1 MTALSSIHGVTRFRP
16 MALWIDTLCIP
27 VAPHLKE
34 YHKLA
39 IRLLDQ
45 TFYDVKSVLVLNR
58 ELCSVESQK
67 VSELELGIRIISD
80 GWVKDLWTLQE
91 AALNIE
97 SKSSLGKII
106 CHQDLGSNKPTA
118 LASTVQE
125 IKEGL
130 LFGLWVEDSIISRLP
145 SNCTTSKS
153 EDEASLASLASLDLS
168 NILSV
173 QTAEERMQQFYL
185 LLCEIPAAIIL
196 VKLLILTTPD
206 HIPTPNMKNGPLL
219 RWAPRS
225 LLLHLTEVMNR
236 FAEVDYCLNGICEP
250 DGSVHIE
257 REGFVFRPDDTMLY
271 PACVFEDV
279 NNKEQ
284 YCLTWYGTATD
295 SFHQEVA
302 LIFETT
308 TCSKVVIV
316 RIEKHCGHENART
329 EL

>member
-1 MTALSSIHGVTRFRP
+1 

-27 VAPHLKE
+27 
-34 YHKLA
+34 LA

-45 TFYDVKSVLVLNR
+45 TFHDAKSVLVLNR
-58 ELCSVESQK
+58 ELCSAESQK
-67 VSELELGIRIISD
+67 VSELELGIRIISG

-91 AALNIE
+91 AALSIE
-97 SKSSLGKII
+97 SKSSLGKMYF
-106 CHQDLGSNKPTA
+106 QTGDDLGSNKPTA

-130 LFGLWVEDSIISRLP
+130 LFGLWVEDSIRSRLP
-145 SNCTTSKS
+145 SVSDLQPWGWDTQLQILARAS
-153 EDEASLASLASLDLS
+153 EDEASHASLASLDLS
-168 NILSV
+168 NLLSV
-173 QTAEERMQQFYL
+173 QTAEECMQQFYL
-185 LLCEIPAAIIL
+185 LLYEIPAAIIL
-196 VKLLILTTPD
+196 VKLPILTTPD

-219 RWAPRS
+219 RWEPPS
-225 LLLHLTEVMNR
+225 LLLHLTEVMN
-236 FAEVDYCLNGICEP
+236 P

-257 REGFVFRPDDTMLY
+257 QEGFVFRPDDTMLY
-271 PACVFEDV
+271 PACVFEDM

-284 YCLTWYGTATD
+284 YRLTC
-295 SFHQEVA
+295 FHREVA

-316 RIEKHCGHENART
+316 RIEKRCGHENART